1 MMTKRDALYKCTSN
15 KIWICMIE
23 GRMLVNHR
31 GRAAW
36 SCKSGAALAFLNS
49 SYWNYVKYNE
59 ENPKKLYKELLKNGT
74 VKYIE
79 LTPIPD
85 GI

>member
-1 MMTKRDALYKCTSN
+1 MMTKRDVLYKCTSN
-15 KIWICMIE
+15 KIWVCMIE
-23 GRMLVNHR
+23 GRMLISKR

-59 ENPKKLYKELLKNGT
+59 ENSKKLYKELLKNGT
-74 VKYIE
+74 VKYVE